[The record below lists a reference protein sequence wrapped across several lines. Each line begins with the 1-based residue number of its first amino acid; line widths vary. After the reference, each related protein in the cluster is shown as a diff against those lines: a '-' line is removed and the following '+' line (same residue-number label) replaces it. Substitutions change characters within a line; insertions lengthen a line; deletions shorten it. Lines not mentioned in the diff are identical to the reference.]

1 MFCSILYKRDKK
13 KYFSN
18 FDLKKISDNKVFW
31 KSMKP
36 LLSNKGIN
44 TTRNSLIND
53 KEMITKNTNLQI
65 L

>member
-1 MFCSILYKRDKK
+1 MFCSILYKRDRK

>member
-1 MFCSILYKRDKK
+1 MFCSILYKRDRK

-36 LLSNKGIN
+36 LLSNKGTN

>member
-1 MFCSILYKRDKK
+1 MFCSILYKRDRK

-31 KSMKP
+31 QSMKP